1 MAFDSEVWRMSDVL
15 SQSEID
21 SLLSALST
29 GEFDVNDTAEVSEK
43 TVKDYDFAR
52 PSKFSKEHLRTL
64 VFIFEHYARLLSTNL
79 PVYLRKNVQVEV
91 LHSEATTYSEFSN
104 ALSNPV
110 ILGIIGA
117 APLKGSFILELAD
130 SIGYAMIDR
139 MLGGTGIPLD
149 KSRDFTEIEMT
160 ILEKII
166 CICTEHLVEP
176 WQSVVDL
183 EPTLEKIETNSQF
196 AQIISPNEMTAIIT
210 MNIKVGSVEGLMN
223 CCIPFTCLE
232 DYIDRLNTKYWYA
245 TLQANDEN
253 VYKDAIEASISKA
266 SVPVRALLGKS
277 MISVNDFMG
286 LVPGDIIKLDS
297 KVDEELNVY
306 VGNLK
311 KFTALPGASTDSYAV
326 RITSVIKEE

>member
-1 MAFDSEVWRMSDVL
+1 MGDVL

-21 SLLSALST
+21 NLLSALST
-29 GEFDVNDTAEVSEK
+29 GEFDVSDTADSAEK
-43 TVKDYDFAR
+43 SVKDYDFAR

-104 ALSNPV
+104 ALANPV
-110 ILGIIGA
+110 ILGIVSA
-117 APLKGSFILELAD
+117 EPLKGNFVIELAD
-130 SIGYAMIDR
+130 SIGYAMLDR
-139 MLGGTGIPLD
+139 MLGGQGVPLD
-149 KSRDFTEIEMT
+149 KNREFTEIELI
-160 ILEKII
+160 ILEKILWV
-166 CICTEHLVEP
+166 CTEHLVEP
-176 WQSVVDL
+176 WQSVVEIEPNL
-183 EPTLEKIETNSQF
+183 ERIETNSQF

-223 CCIPFTCLE
+223 CCIPFNCIE
-232 DYIDRLNTKYWYA
+232 DFIDRLNTKYWYA
-245 TLQANDEN
+245 TLQSSDDN
-253 VYKDAIEASISKA
+253 VYRDAIESAISKA

-277 MISVNDFMG
+277 MISVNDFMN
-286 LVPGDIIKLDS
+286 LLPGDIIKLDS
-297 KVDEELNVY
+297 KVNDELSIY

-311 KFTALPGASTDSYAV
+311 KFTALPGATTEAYAV

>member
-1 MAFDSEVWRMSDVL
+1 MGDVL

-21 SLLSALST
+21 NLLSALST
-29 GEFDVNDTAEVSEK
+29 GEFDVSDTADTTEK
-43 TVKDYDFAR
+43 VVKDYDFAR

-104 ALSNPV
+104 ALANPV
-110 ILGIIGA
+110 ILGIVSA
-117 APLKGSFILELAD
+117 EPLKGNFVIELAD
-130 SIGYAMIDR
+130 SIGYAMLDR
-139 MLGGTGIPLD
+139 MLGGQGVPLD
-149 KSRDFTEIEMT
+149 KNREFTEIELI
-160 ILEKII
+160 ILEKILLV
-166 CICTEHLVEP
+166 CTEHLIEP
-176 WQSVVDL
+176 WQSVVEI
-183 EPTLEKIETNSQF
+183 EPNLDRIETNSQF
-196 AQIISPNEMTAIIT
+196 AQVISPNEMTAIIT

-245 TLQANDEN
+245 TLQSSDEN
-253 VYKDAIEASISKA
+253 VYRDAIESAISKA
-266 SVPVRALLGKS
+266 SVPVRAILGKS

-286 LVPGDIIKLDS
+286 LIPGDIIKLDS
-297 KVDEELNVY
+297 KVNEELNIY

-311 KFTALPGASTDSYAV
+311 KFTALPGATTESYAV

>member
-1 MAFDSEVWRMSDVL
+1 MGDVL

-21 SLLSALST
+21 NLLSALST
-29 GEFDVNDTAEVSEK
+29 GEFDVSDTADSTEK
-43 TVKDYDFAR
+43 VVKDYDFAR

-104 ALSNPV
+104 ALANPV
-110 ILGIIGA
+110 ILGIVSA
-117 APLKGSFILELAD
+117 EPLKGNFVIELAD
-130 SIGYAMIDR
+130 SIGYAILDR
-139 MLGGTGIPLD
+139 MLGGQGVPLD
-149 KSRDFTEIEMT
+149 KNREFTEIELT
-160 ILEKII
+160 ILEKILWV
-166 CICTEHLVEP
+166 CTEHLVEP
-176 WQSVVDL
+176 WQSVVEL
-183 EPTLEKIETNSQF
+183 EPNLDRIETNSQF

-223 CCIPFTCLE
+223 CCIPFNCLE

-245 TLQANDEN
+245 TLQSNDEN
-253 VYKDAIEASISKA
+253 VYRDAIESAISKA

-277 MISVNDFMG
+277 MISVNDFMN

-297 KVDEELNVY
+297 KVNDELNIY

-311 KFTALPGASTDSYAV
+311 KFTALPGATTESYAV